1 MISQEKILE
10 AARVLHETAKPAK
23 VILFG
28 SYARGEATE
37 DSDVDFMVIEPAVEN
52 RVKETLRLRK
62 AIRPLKLAN
71 DLLVYSRADVE
82 KKEDWCSTAIYW
94 ALKEGKVL
102 YDTLPEE

>member
-1 MISQEKILE
+1 M
-10 AARVLHETAKPAK
+10 
-23 VILFG
+23 
-28 SYARGEATE
+28 GEATE

-62 AIRPLKLAN
+62 AIRPLKFAN

-82 KKEDWCSTAIYW
+82 KKEDWCSTWIYW